1 MTFYDRAGHKMFDT
15 SPFTRAIFKAI
26 RSQTSMEGKHLM
38 KFFFFFFFCGTK
50 RRTSSHDGGVPCCV
64 EFRFFFLILNFY
76 FLLFFF
82 GASSSP
88 RRGRHTGG
96 GRNWKW
102 KSSAEWNHRQ
112 RRNASSKVVSAGAEE
127 FPSSVPRISTTLP
140 GDWNRV
146 LPACAETASLIEFRG
161 LSQSFIVSAQ
171 VYLVFLLWHYWFDQV
186 QFGCTEFYRVSWVII
201 GLYCV
206 GTGLPSFTVMA
217 LLVTEFYRVSWVTI
231 GICCVDVGLPSF
243 PVWFHQVLMPI
254 FTCYFLSTNIGCSIY
269 SISTGFLR
277 RVRS

>member
-1 MTFYDRAGHKMFDT
+1 MNGFVDRFEEIGDICLIHLEKKGAPTEVDTFPFLKKFAIAKLVAELHRAGIFCSLFSSWKIRFLISYLHTLISMTFYDRAGHKMFDT
-15 SPFTRAIFKAI
+15 NPFTRAIFKAI

-38 KFFFFFFFCGTK
+38 KFFFFFFFFCGTK

-186 QFGCTEFYRVSWVII
+186 PFGFTEFH
-201 GLYCV
+201 GL
-206 GTGLPSFTVMA
+206 S
-217 LLVTEFYRVSWVTI
+217 
-231 GICCVDVGLPSF
+231 
-243 PVWFHQVLMPI
+243 
-254 FTCYFLSTNIGCSIY
+254 
-269 SISTGFLR
+269 
-277 RVRS
+277 